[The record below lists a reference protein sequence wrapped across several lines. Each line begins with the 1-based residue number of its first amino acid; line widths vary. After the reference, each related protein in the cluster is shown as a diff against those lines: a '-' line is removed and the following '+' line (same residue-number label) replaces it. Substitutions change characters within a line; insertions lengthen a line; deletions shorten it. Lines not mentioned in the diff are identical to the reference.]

1 MKKYVQIGVVLGF
14 FGLLVLV
21 RQLHG
26 NNDAAP
32 VVGNNSASSES
43 TNPQTNTSQ
52 QITPSASS
60 GKYKDGTYTGDV
72 TDAFYGNVQ
81 VQVTISNGKISD
93 VQFLDY
99 PHDAG
104 TSREIN
110 SQAMPLLRQEAITAQ
125 SAQVDIVSG
134 ASQTSQAF
142 QQSLSSALQKA
153 S

>member
-1 MKKYVQIGVVLGF
+1 MKKYVQIGLVLGF

-26 NNDAAP
+26 NEDVTP
-32 VVGNNSASSES
+32 VIGKNSSSSES
-43 TNPQTNTSQ
+43 TNPHISSTQ
-52 QITPSASS
+52 QNNPPPAS
-60 GKYKDGTYTGDV
+60 GKYKDGTYAGDV

-81 VQVTISNGKISD
+81 VQVTISGGKISD
-93 VQFLDY
+93 VVFLQQPNDN
-99 PHDAG
+99 P
-104 TSREIN
+104 TTRQIN
-110 SQAMPLLRQEAITAQ
+110 AQATLLLRQEAITAQ
-125 SAQVDIVSG
+125 SAQVDIISG